1 MKIVAAAL
9 LLVVSRSMFGAG
21 LPSEQDRLIA
31 AGRLWVTVKY
41 FHPHLAYR
49 KDIDWDKALVE
60 ALPKIRAAHTEDEY
74 SVAVRA
80 MLDRLGD
87 QKIEQNSPSHRT
99 WIHYG
104 PNRSA
109 FAVEAGPSI
118 ENIPIHMGGGLQVK
132 VRLSEP
138 LSTNAAAYPDPPAD
152 RSYSEALYP
161 STEYRILAAYK
172 LWGAIRN
179 FFGYRD
185 LMDDDWDQ
193 DFSEFLP
200 RFIAAKDAREYNLA
214 VAEAVTHLHDSNAEM
229 ASQEMDE
236 YFGRAAPGLR
246 LRLVEK
252 KPLITEIL
260 DGAATSAGV
269 QVGDIV
275 TRVDDEEIV
284 ARINR
289 EAALISASTQQ
300 ALGASVM
307 RRILNG
313 PDGSEALLTVRAH
326 DGATKEIR
334 LKRTII
340 HEDQPR
346 QSEPMKL
353 LSSRIGYVDLGGISE
368 SQINAMFE
376 NFAGTAAIIFD
387 ARGPLQLDP
396 SLLGSRLTD
405 KPDVAGAII
414 TGPIS
419 LRPDVTSRRSL
430 TDTASFFR
438 VEALPPSSFPIYQG
452 KTAMLIDERTK
463 GAAEH
468 LGLLLEAAN
477 KTAFIG
483 SLSAGADS
491 EIATLVLPGGIII
504 RYSDCDIRHGNSG
517 KLQRVGLEP
526 TVAVSPALADVR
538 AGRDVVLEK
547 AVEYLSR

>member
-1 MKIVAAAL
+1 MRIFATAL
-9 LLVVSRSMFGAG
+9 LLIVSRSVFGAEV
-21 LPSEQDRLIA
+21 PSEQDRLIA
-31 AGRLWVTVKY
+31 TGRLWVTVKY
-41 FHPHLAYR
+41 FHPYLAYR

-60 ALPKIRAAHTEDEY
+60 ALPKIRAAHTEAEY
-74 SVAVRA
+74 STAVHA

-87 QKIEQNSPSHRT
+87 QKLEQKSPSHRT

-109 FAVEAGPSI
+109 FAVEPGPSRESI
-118 ENIPIHMGGGLQVK
+118 AIDMGGGLRVQVM
-132 VRLSEP
+132 LSEP
-138 LSTNAAAYPDPPAD
+138 LSAGAVAYPEPPVD
-152 RSYSEALYP
+152 RAYPEAPYP
-161 STEYRILAAYK
+161 STEYRILAAYR
-172 LWGAIRN
+172 LWGAMRN
-179 FFGYRD
+179 FFAYRD

-200 RFIAAKDAREYNLA
+200 KLIAAKDAREYNLA
-214 VAEAVTHLHDSNAEM
+214 VAEAVTHLDDSNTEV
-229 ASQEMDE
+229 ASHEMDE
-236 YFGRAAPGLR
+236 YFGLAAPGLR

-252 KPLITEIL
+252 KPLITQIL
-260 DGAATSAGV
+260 DDAASSAGV
-269 QVGDIV
+269 HIGDIV
-275 TRVDDEEIV
+275 TRVDGEEIV

-289 EAALISASTQQ
+289 EAAVIPASTQQ
-300 ALGASVM
+300 ALGDDVT

-313 PDGSEALLTVRAH
+313 PEGSEAALIIRTH

-334 LKRTII
+334 LKRTVS
-340 HEDQPR
+340 HQDQPR
-346 QSEPMKL
+346 QSEAIKL

-368 SQINAMFE
+368 SQIGALFE
-376 NFAGTAAIIFD
+376 KFAGTAAIIFD
-387 ARGPLQLDP
+387 ARGPLHFDP
-396 SLLGSRLTD
+396 SLLASRLTD
-405 KPDVAGAII
+405 KPDVAVAII

-430 TDTASFFR
+430 TETASFFR
-438 VEALPPSSFPIYQG
+438 VEAVPPSRLPIYPG

-491 EIATLVLPGGIII
+491 EIASVVLPGGITI

-526 TVAVSPALADVR
+526 TLAVSPSLADVR

-547 AVEYLSR
+547 AVEYLSH